1 MAEKYLLNDEDN
13 IETFRKTYGEFI
25 YNKLNEK
32 YANLSV
38 KLKVDGGYLNGKII
52 TLWLPKNE
60 EQHRTKDLFLV
71 QWDNG
76 KKGIIELEDKSVT
89 IGEEL
94 DEGIEFEG
102 DPENSGDLSK
112 AERMSKEK
120 KTDVTIQDPN
130 DEDERITIT
139 PEMDENKIIKVGDF
153 KNLLEGKEEIH
164 LTEQEII
171 RIIVEEQNPIMSKSE
186 LVETIGSQLNENR
199 MNNDIRR
206 KLQNGTTD
214 YSEHLDAETI
224 QRLADET
231 FEEIKTNAEQK
242 GGNNLRRAQEMML
255 GSLHNVMT
263 IEERHRPEL
272 ERLAIQLTMEE
283 HGISEGQIEFEAHL
297 VPLGQVRKGDIRY
310 GEEDVDLD
318 ESEQPRNVTLTQNR
332 ANVSENTTTTQNR
345 PTIVEADEPQGE
357 PKRTRTAE
365 ELKPELTKRR
375 LINAM
380 MHGAAR
386 KGQYLYH
393 MSDRIRE
400 IDPNLTNEYSNI
412 MMGND
417 LTYWGMSDGDISMMA
432 QMNDQHAGNVK
443 VEYVGRDIP
452 KVIAQGI
459 TFPMLLHELS
469 KGVMEVLGLWG
480 MGDLTDKEQK
490 YVMGKVDHLENE
502 TWDIRLGPKIWEKI
516 TMVIPNEAIQHK
528 SIILSELFQLP
539 AEEFNSTVSGILKG
553 EQESINYVVNLAKEI
568 EEDIRRED
576 SEEALSQFS
585 GDDEGEEE
593 DDGYTPVDGG
603 AEVDDVLAGLTSND
617 TEEEEGEFDPST
629 LSQRELQDMI
639 DQALDDGDFETVKYL
654 SGFMK

>member
-139 PEMDENKIIKVGDF
+139 PEINENKIIKVGDF

>member
-1 MAEKYLLNDEDN
+1 MAEKYLLNDDEGDEIQIGDTVIYDGTKSKVEMVGDDWLHIDWNDELIEVLKSEVDLN
-13 IETFRKTYGEFI
+13 I
-25 YNKLNEK
+25 
-32 YANLSV
+32 
-38 KLKVDGGYLNGKII
+38 
-52 TLWLPKNE
+52 
-60 EQHRTKDLFLV
+60 
-71 QWDNG
+71 
-76 KKGIIELEDKSVT
+76 
-89 IGEEL
+89 
-94 DEGIEFEG
+94 DEGILKLGNPNDSSEIE
-102 DPENSGDLSK
+102 D

-120 KTDVTIQDPN
+120 ETNVTIQDPD
-130 DEDERITIT
+130 DEEESITVT
-139 PEMDENKIIKVGDF
+139 PDTNESKIIKVGELR
-153 KNLLEGKEEIH
+153 NLLEGKEEIN
-164 LTEQEII
+164 LTEEEIF

-206 KLQNGTTD
+206 KLEDGTTD

-242 GGNNLRRAQEMML
+242 GGNNLHRAQEMML
-255 GSLHNVMT
+255 MSLQNVMG
-263 IEERHRPEL
+263 IEEQHRPEL

-283 HGISEGQIEFEAHL
+283 HGITEGQIEFEAHL
-297 VPLGQVRKGDIRY
+297 VPLGQVEKGDIRY
-310 GEEDVDLD
+310 GEEDVDLG
-318 ESEQPRNVTLTQNR
+318 ESVQPRITPTVTENR
-332 ANVSENTTTTQNR
+332 PNISENTPTVTENR

-357 PKRTRTAE
+357 EEPKRRRTAE

-417 LTYWGMSDGDISMMA
+417 LTYWGMSDGDISMMS
-432 QMNDQHAGNVK
+432 QMNEQHAGNVK

-452 KVIAQGI
+452 KVTAQAI

-469 KGVMEVLGLWG
+469 KGVMEVLGMWG
-480 MGDLTDKEQK
+480 MGDLDETEQK

-516 TMVIPNEAIQHK
+516 TTVIPHDAIQHK

-539 AEEFNSTVSGILKG
+539 AEEFNSTVAGILNG
-553 EQESINYVVNLAKEI
+553 NQESIDYVVNLAQEI
-568 EEDIRRED
+568 EADIRRED

-585 GDDEGEEE
+585 NDDDYSDEEE
-593 DDGYTPVDGG
+593 DGYAPQGG
-603 AEVDDVLAGLTSND
+603 ESQVDDVLAGLTSDD

-629 LSQRELQDMI
+629 LSQRELQAMV

>member
-1 MAEKYLLNDEDN
+1 MEIGDKYKFVGEDGTFTIVKVTGESRRYPQGKIILKDAYGDKIVYPNDFSDPIEFGDYFEKINEGGENSEKYLLNDD
-13 IETFRKTYGEFI
+13 
-25 YNKLNEK
+25 
-32 YANLSV
+32 
-38 KLKVDGGYLNGKII
+38 
-52 TLWLPKNE
+52 
-60 EQHRTKDLFLV
+60 
-71 QWDNG
+71 
-76 KKGIIELEDKSVT
+76 
-89 IGEEL
+89 EEL

-102 DPENSGDLSK
+102 DPENSGDLQK
-112 AERMSKEK
+112 AERMSDDKE
-120 KTDVTIQDPN
+120 TDVTIQDPN
-130 DEDERITIT
+130 DEDERITVT
-139 PEMDENKIIKVGDF
+139 HDMDENKIFTVGGF
-153 KNLLEGKEEIH
+153 RKLLEGKEEIN
-164 LTEQEII
+164 LTEEEIF

-206 KLQNGTTD
+206 KLQDGSTD

-242 GGNNLRRAQEMML
+242 GGNNLHRAQEMML
-255 GSLHNVMT
+255 MSLQNVMG
-263 IEERHRPEL
+263 IEEQHRPEL

-310 GEEDVDLD
+310 GEEDIDLG
-318 ESEQPRNVTLTQNR
+318 ESVQPRITPTVT
-332 ANVSENTTTTQNR
+332 ENTPTVTENR
-345 PTIVEADEPQGE
+345 PTITEDDEPQSDGE
-357 PKRTRTAE
+357 PRRRRTAE

-469 KGVMEVLGLWG
+469 KGVMEVLGMWG
-480 MGDLTDKEQK
+480 MGDLDATEQK

-539 AEEFNSTVSGILKG
+539 AEEFNSTVAGILNG
-553 EQESINYVVNLAKEI
+553 NQESIDYVVNLAQEI
-568 EEDIRRED
+568 DDDIRRED

-585 GDDEGEEE
+585 NDYSDEE
-593 DDGYTPVDGG
+593 DDGYAPQDG
-603 AEVDDVLAGLTSND
+603 ESQVDDVLAGLTSND

-629 LSQRELQDMI
+629 LSQRELQDMV
-639 DQALDDGDFETVKYL
+639 DQALDDGDFDTVKYL